1 MSKHI
6 VNSKIGGSFVLLRI
20 DDETS
25 VIEWSIDGTQWNSIS
40 SGDLVNQ
47 SNSDSNS
54 SISHGNIKRDIYKL
68 SLSNPVIPENSPI
81 TQFTVSENIVTIKI
95 DAGMSLIIGKMYLVN
110 KNNGLDCTEV
120 VAGSKFIEENGS
132 YFYIYEIDFDNYIDF
147 SLYDLIIQTMG

>member
-25 VIEWSIDGTQWNSIS
+25 AIEWSIDGTRWKSIS
-40 SGDLVNQ
+40 SGSSVNQ
-47 SNSDSNS
+47 SNSDSS
-54 SISHGNIKRDIYKL
+54 SISYGNVKRDIYKL

-81 TQFTVSENIVTIKI
+81 TQFTVSGDIVTIKI
-95 DAGMSLIIGKMYLVN
+95 DAGTSLIIGKMYLIN
-110 KNNGLDCTEV
+110 KNNKSDCAEV